1 MKKII
6 KFLLLG
12 MLFVAMAVSATAQT
26 TADDV
31 ISLAR
36 KYIGTPYRAAGRTPK
51 GFDCSGFT
59 RFVYSHFGFDLS
71 GSAPGQWHHGRSISR
86 SELQRGDLV
95 FFGGRRHSRS
105 IGHVGI
111 VTDVYPDKGTFDFIH
126 SSSTG
131 VRISASTEGYYKNRY
146 VGARRLLGNEPAGK
160 QKNLSNNTETS
171 TGPVESGTVD
181 VYSPSKQKQQQQP
194 SKINKPPVLSATER
208 QRHEDI
214 ARDNA
219 IRDSIN
225 AMFSRSNEYRT
236 QELTPTAEASE
247 FEDEE

>member
-1 MKKII
+1 MKILRNI
-6 KFLLLG
+6 LSVIVLVLTLAG
-12 MLFVAMAVSATAQT
+12 TVMAQT
-26 TADDV
+26 TADAV
-31 ISLAR
+31 ISEAKR
-36 KYIGTPYRAAGRTPK
+36 YIGTPYRAAGRTPR

-59 RFVYSHFGFDLS
+59 RYVYSQFGYDLS
-71 GSAPGQWHHGRSISR
+71 GSAPGQWHHGRSVSR

-95 FFGGRRHSRS
+95 FFGGRRRSKS

-111 VTDVYPDKGTFDFIH
+111 VTDVNTANGTFDFIH

-131 VRISASTEGYYKNRY
+131 VRISASTEAYYKNRY
-146 VGARRLLGNEPAGK
+146 VGARRLLDNAPAGK
-160 QKNLSNNTETS
+160 QKNKSDNVETS
-171 TGPVESGTVD
+171 GGAVASGTVD

>member
-1 MKKII
+1 MKKIF
-6 KFLLLG
+6 KLLLLG
-12 MLFVAMAVSATAQT
+12 TLFVALAVNALAQT

-31 ISLAR
+31 ISVAR

-59 RFVYSHFGFDLS
+59 RYVYSHFGFDLS
-71 GSAPGQWHHGRSISR
+71 GSAPGQWHHGRSVNR
-86 SELQRGDLV
+86 GDLQRGDLV

-131 VRISASTEGYYKNRY
+131 VRISASTEAYYKNRY
-146 VGARRLLGNEPAGK
+146 VGARRLLGNEPATK
-160 QKNLSNNTETS
+160 QKSSSATS
-171 TGPVESGTVD
+171 DYSSGPVESGTVD
-181 VYSPSKQKQQQQP
+181 VYSPSKQKQQP
-194 SKINKPPVLSATER
+194 SKINKPPGLSATER

-236 QELTPTAEASE
+236 QTLTPLNDND
-247 FEDEE
+247 FEDEN

>member
-1 MKKII
+1 MKILRNI
-6 KFLLLG
+6 LSVIVLVLTLAG
-12 MLFVAMAVSATAQT
+12 TAVAQT
-26 TADDV
+26 TADAV
-31 ISLAR
+31 ISEAKR
-36 KYIGTPYRAAGRTPK
+36 YIGTPYRAAGRTPR

-59 RFVYSHFGFDLS
+59 RYVYSQFGYDLS
-71 GSAPGQWHHGRSISR
+71 GSAPGQWHHGRSVSR

-131 VRISASTEGYYKNRY
+131 VRISASTEAYYKNRY
-146 VGARRLLGNEPAGK
+146 VGARRLLDNAPTGK
-160 QKNLSNNTETS
+160 QKNKSDNVETS
-171 TGPVESGTVD
+171 GGAVASGTVD
-181 VYSPSKQKQQQQP
+181 VYSPSKQKQP
-194 SKINKPPVLSATER
+194 SKVSRPEPLSATER

-247 FEDEE
+247 FDDEE

>member
-1 MKKII
+1 M
-6 KFLLLG
+6 LG
-12 MLFVAMAVSATAQT
+12 TLFVALAVNALAQT

-31 ISLAR
+31 ISVAR

-59 RFVYSHFGFDLS
+59 RYVYSHFGFDLS
-71 GSAPGQWHHGRSISR
+71 GSAPGQWHHGRSVNR
-86 SELQRGDLV
+86 GDLQRGDLV

-111 VTDVYPDKGTFDFIH
+111 VTEVYPDKGTFDFIH

-131 VRISASTEGYYKNRY
+131 VRISASTEAYYKNRY
-146 VGARRLLGNEPAGK
+146 VGARRLLGNEPATK
-160 QKNLSNNTETS
+160 KNSSSATTDYS
-171 TGPVESGTVD
+171 SGPVESGTVD
-181 VYSPSKQKQQQQP
+181 VYSPSKQKQP
-194 SKINKPPVLSATER
+194 SKVSRPEPLSATER

-219 IRDSIN
+219 IRDSIK
-225 AMFSRSNEYRT
+225 AVFAQPSEYRT
-236 QELTPTAEASE
+236 QTLTPLNGND
-247 FEDEE
+247 FEDEN

>member
-1 MKKII
+1 MKKIF
-6 KFLLLG
+6 KLLLLG
-12 MLFVAMAVSATAQT
+12 TLFVALAVNALAQT

-31 ISLAR
+31 ISVAR

-59 RFVYSHFGFDLS
+59 RYVYSHFGFDLS
-71 GSAPGQWHHGRSISR
+71 GSAPGQWHHGRSVSR

-111 VTDVYPDKGTFDFIH
+111 VTEVYPDKGTFDFIH

-131 VRISASTEGYYKNRY
+131 VRISASTEAYYKNRY
-146 VGARRLLGNEPAGK
+146 VGARRLLGNEPATK
-160 QKNLSNNTETS
+160 KNSSSATTDYS
-171 TGPVESGTVD
+171 SGPVESGTVD
-181 VYSPSKQKQQQQP
+181 VYSPSKQKQQP

-247 FEDEE
+247 FDDEE

>member
-1 MKKII
+1 MKTLRNILSVI
-6 KFLLLG
+6 VLVLALAG
-12 MLFVAMAVSATAQT
+12 TAVAQT
-26 TADDV
+26 TADAV
-31 ISLAR
+31 ISEAKR
-36 KYIGTPYRAAGRTPK
+36 YIGTPYRAAGRTPR

-59 RFVYSHFGFDLS
+59 RYVYSQFGYDLS
-71 GSAPGQWHHGRSISR
+71 GSAPGQWHHGRSVSR

-95 FFGGRRHSRS
+95 FFGGRRHSKS

-111 VTDVYPDKGTFDFIH
+111 VTDVNPANGTFDFIH

-146 VGARRLLGNEPAGK
+146 VGARRLLDNAPTGK
-160 QKNLSNNTETS
+160 QKNKSDNAETS
-171 TGPVESGTVD
+171 GGAVASGTVD
-181 VYSPSKQKQQQQP
+181 VYSPSKQKQP
-194 SKINKPPVLSATER
+194 SKVSRPEPLSATER

>member
-1 MKKII
+1 MRKITNI
-6 KFLLLG
+6 LLFG
-12 MLFVAMAVSATAQT
+12 TLFVALAVNTVAQT

-31 ISLAR
+31 ISVAR

-59 RFVYSHFGFDLS
+59 RFVYSHFGYDLS
-71 GSAPGQWHHGRSISR
+71 GSAPGQWRHGRSVSR

-95 FFGGRRHSRS
+95 FFGGRRHSKS

-111 VTDVYPDKGTFDFIH
+111 VTDVNPSEGTFDFIH

-160 QKNLSNNTETS
+160 QKYLSDNAETS
-171 TGPVESGTVD
+171 GGAVASGTVD
-181 VYSPSKQKQQQQP
+181 VYSPAKHQP
-194 SKINKPPVLSATER
+194 SKINRPQSLSATER

-214 ARDNA
+214 IRDNA

-225 AMFSRSNEYRT
+225 VLFARDNVYRT
-236 QELTPTAEASE
+236 EELTLTPEADE